1 MKTVVSVTW
10 DDIMRDGH
18 EGHCCP
24 LSRAIARA
32 VRQEVQVGI
41 YSFAVMEGF
50 KSKRYY
56 LPQRA
61 ILFLEHYDN
70 ENENWIS
77 RIKRWFY
84 VRPFTFFF
92 ESK

>member
-1 MKTVVSVTW
+1 MKTLVTLTW

-32 VRQEVQVGI
+32 VHHEVQVGI
-41 YSFAVMEGF
+41 YSFAILEGF
-50 KSKRYY
+50 KAKRYY

-61 ILFLEHYDN
+61 IMFLEYYDSHN
-70 ENENWIS
+70 ESWIS

>member
-24 LSRAIARA
+24 LSRAIAR
-32 VRQEVQVGI
+32 VVHQEVMIGI
-41 YSFAVMEGF
+41 YSFAIMDGF
-50 KSKRYY
+50 KTRRYY

-61 ILFLEHYDN
+61 IRFLEHYDN
-70 ENENWIS
+70 QNQSRMS
-77 RIKRWFY
+77 RIKHWFY